1 MSVLW
6 FIVSAYV
13 LVVGPIQAAR
23 ILFYIPTPSISHQV
37 VYRPLA
43 QTLASRGHDVTVI
56 TTDPAFPKGHAP
68 ANITEIDLHDISYE
82 IWQEQ
87 LMKEAREDVGDLRA
101 QLATIMKTMYM
112 VLDKQLQDE
121 RIQTLVNDKNKQ
133 FDLLLLEAV
142 LPPLLHFGPA
152 VPKIEELVNNIDM
165 IFLNIHPMFEGIRP
179 VPPNVVY
186 LHGLHQKPTKD
197 LPQDLKSYLDL
208 SKHGVIYVSFGTNV
222 DPALLPPEKIQILLR
237 VFSQLPY
244 DILWKWSKDELPGR
258 SPNIRIA
265 KWFPQPD
272 LLKHPNVKLFITQGG
287 LQSTDEAITAGVPL
301 IGMPMLGDQY
311 FNVERYVYYGFGIR
325 LNIKTLTE
333 EKLKH
338 AINATIADD
347 SYRRNME
354 RFRTIINDSPQTP
367 LERAVWWTEYVLR
380 HGDAKHLR
388 APTARILFYIP
399 TPSISH
405 QVVYRPLA
413 QELASRGHNVTVI
426 TADPAFPKG
435 KAPANLTEIDLH
447 DISYGIWH
455 AEFMKGERGGA
466 RDLAAQVE
474 EIAGTFYKVF
484 DRQLE
489 DEQIQTL
496 INDKSQQFDLLILE
510 AVLPPLLVFSH
521 IYKAPVIQVSS
532 FGAVFGTYESVGA
545 PTHPLLYPLNTRQK
559 LRDLTLWDKFTE
571 VFIHYAAESVWY
583 SLYNVGN
590 NILKKHFGPE
600 VPKIEELVNNID
612 MIFMNIHP
620 MLEGIR
626 PVPPNVVYLHGL
638 HQKPTKD
645 LPQDLKSYLDSS
657 KHGVIY
663 VSFGTNI
670 DPALLLPE
678 KIQILLRVFS
688 QLPYD
693 ILWKWSKDEL
703 PGRSPNIRI
712 AKWFPQ
718 PDLLKHPNVKLF
730 ITQGGL
736 QSTDEAIT
744 AGVPLIG
751 MPMLG
756 DQHFNVERYVS
767 YGFGTRVDME
777 TLTEEKLQHAI
788 NATIADDSYRR
799 NMERFRTIIN
809 DSPQTPLERAV
820 WWTEYVLRHGDAK
833 HLRAPSANISWRQYL
848 ELDLVLIL
856 LSVLLIAVTVSVIV
870 LRLVYRA
877 IRSYLV
883 SDVKIKRS

>member
-43 QTLASRGHDVTVI
+43 QTLASRGHNVTVI
-56 TTDPAFPKGHAP
+56 TADPAFPKGKAP
-68 ANITEIDLHDISYE
+68 ANLTEIDLHDISYE

-121 RIQTLVNDKNKQ
+121 QIQTLVNDKNKQ

-142 LPPLLHFGPA
+142 LPPLL
-152 VPKIEELVNNIDM
+152 
-165 IFLNIHPMFEGIRP
+165 
-179 VPPNVVY
+179 
-186 LHGLHQKPTKD
+186 
-197 LPQDLKSYLDL
+197 
-208 SKHGVIYVSFGTNV
+208 
-222 DPALLPPEKIQILLR
+222 
-237 VFSQLPY
+237 
-244 DILWKWSKDELPGR
+244 
-258 SPNIRIA
+258 
-265 KWFPQPD
+265 
-272 LLKHPNVKLFITQGG
+272 
-287 LQSTDEAITAGVPL
+287 
-301 IGMPMLGDQY
+301 
-311 FNVERYVYYGFGIR
+311 
-325 LNIKTLTE
+325 
-333 EKLKH
+333 
-338 AINATIADD
+338 
-347 SYRRNME
+347 
-354 RFRTIINDSPQTP
+354 
-367 LERAVWWTEYVLR
+367 
-380 HGDAKHLR
+380 
-388 APTARILFYIP
+388 
-399 TPSISH
+399 
-405 QVVYRPLA
+405 
-413 QELASRGHNVTVI
+413 
-426 TADPAFPKG
+426 
-435 KAPANLTEIDLH
+435 
-447 DISYGIWH
+447 
-455 AEFMKGERGGA
+455 
-466 RDLAAQVE
+466 
-474 EIAGTFYKVF
+474 
-484 DRQLE
+484 
-489 DEQIQTL
+489 
-496 INDKSQQFDLLILE
+496 
-510 AVLPPLLVFSH
+510 VFSH
-521 IYKAPVIQVSS
+521 IYKAPVIQVST
-532 FGAVFGTYESVGA
+532 FGALTGTYESVGA

-571 VFIHYAAESVWY
+571 VFIHYAVENLWY
-583 SLYNVGN
+583 SFYDVGD
-590 NILKKHFGPE
+590 NILKKHFGPA

-612 MIFMNIHP
+612 MVFMNIHP
-620 MLEGIR
+620 MFEGIR

-663 VSFGTNI
+663 VSFGTNV

-693 ILWKWSKDEL
+693 VLWKWSKDEL

-767 YGFGTRVDME
+767 YGFGIKLDMK
-777 TLTEEKLQHAI
+777 TLTEEKLKHAI

-877 IRSYLV
+877 VRSYLV
-883 SDVKIKRS
+883 SDVKIKRN